1 MTSLLL
7 LACHVRFGGHFGRV
21 EGMDRTLSGSD
32 FEAEIDELRKLNE
45 DLKNDLVE
53 SATVGQNI
61 LSRNNELEEQLRE
74 QGDYYTKKQEVSS
87 TRFRDGVSS
96 RVVRVITLSILDV
109 RAGKLC
115 STKQVRDANQVGG
128 GTVPRVG
135 TLEKRRARGQKVSAL
150 PKCHRF
156 R

>member
-7 LACHVRFGGHFGRV
+7 NACHVRFGGHFGRV
-21 EGMDRTLSGSD
+21 EGMDRTLPVSD

-87 TRFRDGVSS
+87 TRFRDGGTSW
-96 RVVRVITLSILDV
+96 
-109 RAGKLC
+109 
-115 STKQVRDANQVGG
+115 G
-128 GTVPRVG
+128 GTCHCYSCY
-135 TLEKRRARGQKVSAL
+135 RR
-150 PKCHRF
+150 
-156 R
+156 